1 MSSKPARE
9 SQGRAAE
16 NSGLTPT
23 PCRPPPRARHS
34 CHFHLQHAL
43 HALTYSVRE
52 IMRPPSNGYG
62 VDK

>member
-34 CHFHLQHAL
+34 CHFHLQHA
-43 HALTYSVRE
+43 APRTYLLRARDYEAAQQRLWSR
-52 IMRPPSNGYG
+52 
-62 VDK
+62 